1 MNIRKKSIILT
12 FLAIQLLSGI
22 LLFTNPLSANAQLD
36 FLNLGEQV
44 SPNDNQTS
52 FSSLFSTPENTGS
65 QNTSSNQDDILIP
78 SMSFHDGQDGQDG
91 QDGLSG
97 QDGQDGLSG
106 QDGQDGLSGPERT
119 VIP

>member
-1 MNIRKKSIILT
+1 MNIKKKSIILT
-12 FLAIQLLSGI
+12 FLGIQLLSGI

-78 SMSFHDGQDGQDG
+78 SMSFHDGQDG
-91 QDGLSG
+91 LSG

>member
-1 MNIRKKSIILT
+1 MNIKRKSILLT
-12 FLAIQLLSGI
+12 FLGIQLLSGI

-91 QDGLSG
+91 
-97 QDGQDGLSG
+97 LSG

>member
-1 MNIRKKSIILT
+1 MNIKKKSIILT

-91 QDGLSG
+91 LSG